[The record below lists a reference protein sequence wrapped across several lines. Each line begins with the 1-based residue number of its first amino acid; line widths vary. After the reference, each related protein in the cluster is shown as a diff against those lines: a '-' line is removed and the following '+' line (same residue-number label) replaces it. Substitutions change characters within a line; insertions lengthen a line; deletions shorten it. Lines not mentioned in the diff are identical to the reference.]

1 MIDLSTK
8 LLYYLSTKLSKNLSK
23 YIIRSETGWQL
34 TKVNRIRI
42 ADSWYNVAVEVQ
54 NTVYPIDRY
63 ILFRKYLAAALYP

>member
-8 LLYYLSTKLSKNLSK
+8 LFYYFSTKLSKNLSK

-42 ADSWYNVAVEVQ
+42 ADSWE
-54 NTVYPIDRY
+54 
-63 ILFRKYLAAALYP
+63 YL